1 MRRIASVSPERR
13 KALRNLAAGLAVLAV
28 ALTAFGDLS
37 AAGPASA
44 AAESC
49 SRRRSSISVRLSRA
63 RYPYTTA
70 HVTDAIASGEAALL
84 HIDRAGADQN
94 RRESLRGIPT
104 KPRYDRDE
112 YPPAVSREG
121 GYDADVRYVPSADN
135 RGAGSVMG
143 AELAGWC
150 GGQPFRIRL
159 VP

>member
-1 MRRIASVSPERR
+1 MRS
-13 KALRNLAAGLAVLAV
+13 LAAALAALVV
-28 ALTAFGDLS
+28 ALTAFAGHR
-37 AAGPASA
+37 AGGPASA
-44 AAESC
+44 SAEPC
-49 SRRRSSISVRLSRA
+49 TRQRSSIAIRLSRS

-104 KPRYDRDE
+104 KPLYDRDE

-121 GYDADVRYVPSADN
+121 GYRADVRYVPSADN

-143 AELAGWC
+143 AELSGWC